1 MDYTI
6 QHSTVID
13 GTGAARFAAD
23 VLIRDGRIA
32 EVAPHVPTVGEV
44 IDARGMIVCPG
55 FIDMHTHSQLV
66 VFTEPDLPMK
76 AAQGIT
82 TELFGQDGMA
92 TFPMVPQASAMWRTH
107 LSGLDCNPPIDW
119 DWQDAE
125 QYLQRLPHPS
135 VNIAT
140 LEAMATCGSVSWV
153 WMTVR
158 RQMTNSIVWACCWSN
173 HWPRVPSVCP
183 PA

>member
-6 QHSTVID
+6 QHGTVID

-32 EVAPHVPTVGEV
+32 EVAPHVPPVGEV

-82 TELFGQDGMA
+82 TELFGQDGMV

-119 DWQDAE
+119 DWQEAE
-125 QYLQRLPHPS
+125 QYLYMSSSMVARH
-135 VNIAT
+135 
-140 LEAMATCGSVSWV
+140 C
-153 WMTVR
+153 R
-158 RQMTNSIVWACCWSN
+158 
-173 HWPRVPSVCP
+173 WPLYG
-183 PA
+183 